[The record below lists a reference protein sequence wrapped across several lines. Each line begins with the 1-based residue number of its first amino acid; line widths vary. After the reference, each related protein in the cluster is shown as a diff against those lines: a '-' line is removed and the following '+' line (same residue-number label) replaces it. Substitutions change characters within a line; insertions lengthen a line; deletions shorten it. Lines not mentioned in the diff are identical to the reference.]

1 VVIINTL
8 EELNAIFLGLKNELF
23 NLAPKLI
30 SALLVFCIGYVIAR
44 LSKVLIIKLIHY
56 CGKIVNKKF
65 PNINLSSASVFIG
78 TTFFWFTLLSTV
90 LLITDILGIPI
101 VTKWLESILKFSP
114 NIFAAIFIIL
124 IAAILGRVVSEVIST
139 AMSAVGF
146 DYGKRLGTIVYYL
159 ILVTAIIIAIDQ
171 IGIEINFLIHLIIIV
186 LGSVL
191 FGTALAF
198 GLGAKTS
205 VSNILSSYYIR
216 KIFQEGDYI
225 RIDEIE
231 GTITKIDSTVVI
243 LDSETE
249 RIVIPTMVF
258 NQNKSF
264 LIRRK

>member
-1 VVIINTL
+1 
-8 EELNAIFLGLKNELF
+8 
-23 NLAPKLI
+23 
-30 SALLVFCIGYVIAR
+30 
-44 LSKVLIIKLIHY
+44 
-56 CGKIVNKKF
+56 
-65 PNINLSSASVFIG
+65 
-78 TTFFWFTLLSTV
+78 
-90 LLITDILGIPI
+90 
-101 VTKWLESILKFSP
+101 
-114 NIFAAIFIIL
+114 
-124 IAAILGRVVSEVIST
+124 
-139 AMSAVGF
+139 MSAVGF